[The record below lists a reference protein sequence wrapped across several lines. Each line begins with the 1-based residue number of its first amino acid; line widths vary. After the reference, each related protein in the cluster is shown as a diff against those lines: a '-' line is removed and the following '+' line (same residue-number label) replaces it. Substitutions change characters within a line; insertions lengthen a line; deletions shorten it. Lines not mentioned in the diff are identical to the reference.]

1 VKTCS
6 IEGNAPSGPG
16 AEEESAPAARKRLRV
31 LLPLGE
37 GGHSVEMLRL
47 VALLGDRYEYHYM
60 IVREDAWSEK
70 KLPIPGTIH
79 RCRRPHLKEKHQWKA
94 LFGYARL
101 TLQSLAIL
109 LRARPHALVHAG
121 PAMTIP
127 VSILCRF
134 LRIPI
139 IFIETGSRIHTASK
153 TGQFM
158 YGRADLF
165 IVQWPEL
172 QKEKFPDAVY
182 AGLLL

>member
-1 VKTCS
+1 AGDPQAAGARAGKT
-6 IEGNAPSGPG
+6 PL
-16 AEEESAPAARKRLRV
+16 RL
-31 LLPLGE
+31 LIPLGE

-47 VALLGDRYEYHYM
+47 VALLGGRYEYHYM

-70 KLPIPGTIH
+70 RLPFPGTIH

-101 TLQSLAIL
+101 ALQSLVIL
-109 LRARPHALVHAG
+109 ARARPHALIHAG

-127 VSILCRF
+127 ISILCRLF
-134 LRIPI
+134 RVPI
-139 IFIETGSRIHTASK
+139 VFIETGSRVHTASK
-153 TGQFM
+153 TGKFL
-158 YGRADLF
+158 YGKADLF